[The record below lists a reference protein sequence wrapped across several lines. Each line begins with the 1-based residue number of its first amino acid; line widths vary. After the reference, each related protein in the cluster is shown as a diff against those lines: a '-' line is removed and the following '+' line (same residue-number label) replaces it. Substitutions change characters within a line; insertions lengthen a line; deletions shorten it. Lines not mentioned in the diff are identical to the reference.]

1 VTAIDP
7 DGTTGPSNSSHE
19 KAHMQNGHP
28 SSMHPLIIKLCGPA
42 TLVLL
47 LVWTLHGCAS
57 LPPPTYENIRIAYP
71 QPVYSDTET
80 HRAVR
85 SVDSTTPL
93 FLAEAIETASKNN
106 PDLVQ
111 AKWRIE
117 QAKAMR
123 TIAEAAFWPQL
134 SVYTEYMQGDAP
146 SAYLFKTI
154 DQRMLPDNIN
164 FNAPGWFENFESGIT
179 GKMNLFNGFQDY
191 SATLMAETD
200 IDISYGQRAQVLNDL
215 TAEVINTFYN
225 ILTARDF
232 IRIAET
238 SVGTVAEQLRITQV
252 HYEGGA
258 TLKADVLSLEVRLAE
273 AYEQLVSSRNR
284 HHLARATLANLM
296 GLDPAAWIEQG
307 SPLAE
312 TIERPPP
319 IPDNYDVGIIA
330 ALAHRPELLQ
340 ARQQVVKSHIG
351 LTAAKGS
358 YLPRLDLMATYYL
371 ADPHLDYNSTR
382 DNWTAA
388 LVLNWDIFTGF
399 SRSAQ
404 VNQAQ
409 AMFRQML
416 AADRKV
422 ILQVKHDVK
431 TSYLNRQEAASRY
444 AVAMRSV
451 ESAEESFRLIK
462 EQYQGGAVPITR
474 YLEAELDRNRA
485 RMRSTAAYYDR
496 IKADAN
502 VARALGVWALEI
514 TPSQE

>member
-1 VTAIDP
+1 
-7 DGTTGPSNSSHE
+7 
-19 KAHMQNGHP
+19 
-28 SSMHPLIIKLCGPA
+28 MHPLITKFHDPA
-42 TLVLL
+42 ILILL
-47 LVWTLHGCAS
+47 LLWVLHGCAS
-57 LPPPTYENIRIAYP
+57 LPPPTYENIRIAYS
-71 QPVYSDTET
+71 QPVYSDADT
-80 HRAVR
+80 HRAVH
-85 SVDSTTPL
+85 SIDSDTPL
-93 FLAEAIETASKNN
+93 SLAEAIETASQNN
-106 PDLVQ
+106 PDLAQ

-117 QAKAMR
+117 QARAMR
-123 TIAEAAFWPQL
+123 AIAEAAFWPQL
-134 SVYTEYMQGDAP
+134 SAYTEYMQGDAP
-146 SAYLFKTI
+146 SAYLFKKI
-154 DQRMLPDNIN
+154 DQRMLPADIN
-164 FNAPGWFENFESGIT
+164 FNDPGWFQNFESGIA

-191 SATLMAETD
+191 SATLMARAD
-200 IDISYGQRAQVLNDL
+200 IDISRGQFAQVLNDL

-225 ILTARDF
+225 VLTARDF
-232 IRIAET
+232 IRISET
-238 SVGTVAEQLRITQV
+238 SVDTVAEQLRITQV

-258 TLKADVLSLEVRLAE
+258 ALRADLLSLEVRLAE
-273 AYEQLVSSRNR
+273 AHEQLVSSRNR
-284 HHLARATLANLM
+284 HQLARAALANLM
-296 GLDPAAWIEQG
+296 GFDPSAWIEQG
-307 SPLAE
+307 AALAE

-319 IPDNYDVGIIA
+319 IPDSYDVGIIG

-371 ADPHLDYNSTR
+371 ADPHMDYNLAR
-382 DNWTAA
+382 DNWNAA

-416 AADRKV
+416 AADRKA

-444 AVAMRSV
+444 AVALRSV
-451 ESAEESFRLIK
+451 ESAEESFRLVK

-485 RMRSTAAYYDR
+485 RIRSTAAYYDR

-502 VARALGVWALEI
+502 VSRALGVWALKI
-514 TPSQE
+514 TPTQQ